1 MSELERLLRRIE
13 IAKRRGENR
22 LRLDWEVEDDT
33 VIALMDMGYLVLQV
47 YEKGYID
54 TIVGWG
60 NND

>member
-13 IAKRRGENR
+13 IAKRRGESR
-22 LRLDWEVEDDT
+22 LFLEWEVDDDT
-33 VIALMDMGYLVLQV
+33 VIALRDMGYLVLLV

-60 NND
+60 E

>member
-22 LRLDWEVEDDT
+22 LRLDWEVDDDT
-33 VIALMDMGYLVLQV
+33 VIALRDMGYLVLLV

-60 NND
+60 E

>member
-13 IAKRRGENR
+13 IAKRRGEKR
-22 LRLDWEVEDDT
+22 LRLEWELDDDT
-33 VIALMDMGYLVLQV
+33 VLALRDMGYLVLQV

-60 NND
+60 EE

>member
-13 IAKRRGENR
+13 IAKRRGESR
-22 LRLDWEVEDDT
+22 LFLEWEVDDDT
-33 VIALMDMGYLVLQV
+33 VIALRDMGYLVLLV

-60 NND
+60 KQ

>member
-22 LRLDWEVEDDT
+22 LRLDWEVDDDT